1 MSINSEVA
9 LAVMDNITIPADIA
23 EILNQFTPHKRK
35 STMNGEYTVYHADY
49 INYYGIEKPL
59 NEWLE
64 SLPTRLDENDETIEC
79 YQLEVYTPENDDEI
93 ISKGY
98 IWFEIELG
106 LKF

>member
-1 MSINSEVA
+1 MEKISLLEMKMTSDKKLFKEERKKCKQLSKQLSE
-9 LAVMDNITIPADIA
+9 LQSKNW
-23 EILNQFTPHKRK
+23 N
-35 STMNGEYTVYHADY
+35 
-49 INYYGIEKPL
+49 
-59 NEWLE
+59 
-64 SLPTRLDENDETIEC
+64 ENDETIEC